1 MLQGLKWDNEF
12 GEALGFD
19 ERIYRILT
27 KRYQNLPSNGGGGGG
42 RKKPGFDMP
51 TNLSTIEMDKI
62 DAEYLEAQFK
72 VVTLKDISTQ
82 EDQLIRQAKAI
93 EEIKK
98 NIGVLPARKQKYA
111 RQVLD
116 DVKSGILIVEEGK
129 TFLTYIQEYSDRAIK
144 KMIKDFVGNFGI
156 DAEAFYHLYINT
168 IDGKV
173 DTIKLEEIEKT
184 ADIHKAK
191 EYFDIKSILSVR
203 GKLHTELKTFVE
215 EQKAEPLD

>member
-1 MLQGLKWDNEF
+1 MEKTIVKVENLV
-12 GEALGFD
+12 
-19 ERIYRILT
+19 
-27 KRYQNLPSNGGGGGG
+27 KRYKELVALDHFNLEISEGEIFGLLGPNGSG
-42 RKKPGFDMP
+42 KTTTINCILSLLSFDKGK
-51 TNLSTIEMDKI
+51 IELFGKEITPDSY
-62 DAEYLEAQFK
+62 D
-72 VVTLKDISTQ
+72 
-82 EDQLIRQAKAI
+82 
-93 EEIKK
+93 IKK

-184 ADIHKAK
+184 ADIYKAK